1 MELSIDSN
9 LSRLTISLYFHFP
22 NILFLFRCHPSS
34 TENNIF
40 LDIIGTYGNLRNC
53 LTKST
58 GLLKEYLQEDNL
70 DVKLKDVL
78 AIIAKRWNRR
88 TRKLCT

>member
-1 MELSIDSN
+1 MKLVFILSLAI
-9 LSRLTISLYFHFP
+9 Y
-22 NILFLFRCHPSS
+22 LFVGQVKCHPSS

-78 AIIAKRWNRR
+78 AIS
-88 TRKLCT
+88 KLHC